1 MADNLV
7 LGRGK
12 VFFAPYPKGETT
24 GGTKGYLG
32 ATPSFGLAQS
42 NTKLD
47 HFSAEGGLKVKD
59 RSVVLTQDMTITLEV
74 DNIMMANLALWFGG
88 TDTGDMPPDA
98 PGDLGTIA
106 VIGRADTIFGAL
118 FFEADN
124 AEGENVNYWF
134 PYTNMT
140 PNGTFALKG
149 DTWQVMSF
157 TIEALKRDSA
167 TERVYLYT
175 PDPGTSAADDDTP
188 LLTMEDV
195 AVIADDS
202 AGGGGA
208 PATGGTVA
216 APATASN
223 FVAFYVNYT
232 LTGGT
237 SGNIQLHNGTSN
249 YGAVFRASGAS
260 GSVGPFI
267 IAVDGSYTAKLYAG
281 ATTGTALATSGAIVV
296 T

>member
-1 MADNLV
+1 
-7 LGRGK
+7 
-12 VFFAPYPKGETT
+12 
-24 GGTKGYLG
+24 
-32 ATPSFGLAQS
+32 
-42 NTKLD
+42 
-47 HFSAEGGLKVKD
+47 LKVKD
-59 RSVVLTQDMTITLEV
+59 RSVILTQDMTMTIEV
-74 DNIMMANLALWFGG
+74 DNIMIANLALWFGG
-88 TDTGDMPPDA
+88 NDTDALPSDA

-106 VIGRADTIFGAL
+106 VIGRADTIFGAV
-118 FFEADN
+118 FFESDN
-124 AEGENVNYWF
+124 AEGDNTNYWF
-134 PYTNMT
+134 PYCSIT

-157 TIEALKRDSA
+157 TIEALKRDNA
-167 TERVYLYT
+167 TQRVYIYT

-188 LLTMEDV
+188 LLEIEDV
-195 AVIADDS
+195 AVV
-202 AGGGGA
+202 GPGGGA
-208 PATGGTVA
+208 VATGGTVV
-216 APATASN
+216 APATSSN

-267 IAVDGSYTAKLYAG
+267 VATDGSYTAKLYAA
-281 ATTGTALATSGAIVV
+281 ATTGTALATSGTIVV

>member
-12 VFFAPYPKGETT
+12 VFVEPYPYGTTT

-32 ATPSFGLAQS
+32 ATPSFALAQS

-59 RSVVLTQDMTITLEV
+59 RSVILTQDMTITVEV
-74 DNIMMANLALWFGG
+74 DNIMIANLALWFGG
-88 TDTGDMPPDA
+88 NDTDALPSDA

-106 VIGRADTIFGAL
+106 VIGRADTIFGAV
-118 FFEADN
+118 FFESDN
-124 AEGENVNYWF
+124 AEGTNTNYWF
-134 PYTNMT
+134 PYCSIT

-157 TIEALKRDSA
+157 TIEALKRDN
-167 TERVYLYT
+167 TTQRVYIYT

-188 LLTMEDV
+188 LLTIDDV
-195 AVIADDS
+195 SVVGS
-202 AGGGGA
+202 GGA
-208 PATGGTVA
+208 SGGNVATGGTIS
-216 APATASN
+216 APATVAHLTPFYAS
-223 FVAFYVNYT
+223 YT

-237 SGNIQLHNGTSN
+237 QGWLRLHNGTTG
-249 YGAVFRASGAS
+249 YGDIIAIHGTPDIA
-260 GSVGPFI
+260 GPFVV
-267 IAVDGSYTAKLYAG
+267 AAAGAYTVKLYGTA
-281 ATTGTALATSGAIVV
+281 AASGTALATSGAITVS
-296 T
+296 

>member
-12 VFFAPYPKGETT
+12 VFIAPYPKGETT

-32 ATPSFGLAQS
+32 ATPSFALAQS

-59 RSVVLTQDMTITLEV
+59 RSVILTQDMTITLEV
-74 DNIMMANLALWFGG
+74 DNIMEANLALWFGG
-88 TDTGDMPPDA
+88 NNTDAEPSDA

-106 VIGRADTIFGAL
+106 IIGAADAIFGAV

-124 AEGENVNYWF
+124 AEGTNTNYWF
-134 PYTNMT
+134 PYCNIS
-140 PNGTFALKG
+140 PSGTFALKG
-149 DTWQVMSF
+149 DTWQVMTF
-157 TIEALKRDSA
+157 NIEALKRDSS

-188 LLTMEDV
+188 LLDIDDV
-195 AVIADDS
+195 AV
-202 AGGGGA
+202 AGGGGSSA
-208 PATGGTVA
+208 VAATGGTVT
-216 APATASN
+216 APGTATVGGS
-223 FVAFYVNYT
+223 FTVGYT

-237 SGNIQLHNGTSN
+237 SGYIILHNGTAN
-249 YGAVFRASGAS
+249 YGSSKHVTGTAGSTSPFTVAVA
-260 GSVGPFI
+260 
-267 IAVDGSYTAKLYAG
+267 GSYTAKLFDNSA
-281 ATTGTALATSGAIVV
+281 ATGTALATSGAIVV
-296 T
+296 S